1 MLFLLTL
8 VGRDNDSTDRFYLC
22 WVCLCGILRLEPE
35 CQIGEKICI
44 YIEIE
49 TSAFGMRA
57 SALLQ
62 PGCESTWALLSVSAQ
77 CVCTWRGGVIKTSD
91 TPRLMGLCWNLGW
104 ILLEKFLLGKME
116 GERSEKA
123 GCGSGNAGKGMEG
136 WLQLVGIENS
146 ITCPYPGTSQDGR
159 WAASAEGH
167 VSLPVWDTYPILL
180 GSRHLQPSDLLSSA
194 QPRTWYEPMYLNP
207 SVLILSSEKSF
218 YVL

>member
-1 MLFLLTL
+1 M
-8 VGRDNDSTDRFYLC
+8 
-22 WVCLCGILRLEPE
+22 
-35 CQIGEKICI
+35 
-44 YIEIE
+44 
-49 TSAFGMRA
+49 
-57 SALLQ
+57 
-62 PGCESTWALLSVSAQ
+62 
-77 CVCTWRGGVIKTSD
+77 IKTSD

-194 QPRTWYEPMYLNP
+194 QPRT
-207 SVLILSSEKSF
+207 
-218 YVL
+218 